1 MNRSEPYDPYLPRG
15 GSSTGAGAQTGGN
28 AKTAAIQRQIDDTVG
43 IMRDNITKVAERGE
57 NLNSLQD
64 KTGEYPLL
72 DHSVLETGTYVVRMY
87 GGLFPCIHSLRK
99 RKLFHVHLGSDVRLP
114 R

>member
-1 MNRSEPYDPYLPRG
+1 LNRSEPYDPYLPRG
-15 GSSTGAGAQTGGN
+15 GSSTGAGAQQTGGN

-64 KTGEYPLL
+64 KTGEY
-72 DHSVLETGTYVVRMY
+72 
-87 GGLFPCIHSLRK
+87 
-99 RKLFHVHLGSDVRLP
+99 LP
-114 R
+114 

>member
-1 MNRSEPYDPYLPRG
+1 LNRSEPYDPYLPRG

-64 KTGEYPLL
+64 KTGEYSLL
-72 DHSVLETGTYVVRMY
+72 DHSELETGTYVVRMH
-87 GGLFPCIHSLRK
+87 GGLFPC
-99 RKLFHVHLGSDVRLP
+99 V
-114 R
+114 